1 VKTDVEELSPTR
13 VKLTIEVP
21 FDELKPNVDRAY
33 REVARQVRIPGFRPG
48 RVPPRVIDQRIGR
61 GAVLEQAV
69 QDAVPE
75 LYGKALEENDV
86 FALGQPA
93 VEITKLDDGKELAFT
108 AEVDVRPKFDVPDI
122 DGMPVT
128 VENADV
134 DPDQV
139 EEYIGSLRERFASL
153 KGADRPIETGDFV
166 SIDLSAE
173 ADGKAV
179 EDAQASGISYEVGSG
194 RMLDG
199 LDEALVGMSAGESK
213 TFTAELAG
221 GELAGTQAEVT
232 VKVDSVKVKELPELD
247 DDFAQ
252 SASEFD
258 TLGELRAGTRKQLEN
273 MRRAGQAGQARERA
287 LDALLARVD
296 IPLPEDL
303 VDREIASR
311 RRSLADRL
319 ERSGNTMDEYLEA
332 TSQSAEELD
341 TQFAEDA
348 RRSVKAGFILDKL
361 ATQEELGV
369 DQDEL
374 AAYVTEQAYRMGV
387 SPDRLAQELSER
399 GQLASVAADV
409 LRGKALTLIAERAS
423 VTDEAGRPVDVK
435 AAVAAADAAADAE
448 ADDEADDEADEA
460 GEDAGEAE

>member
-1 VKTDVEELSPTR
+1 MKTDVEELSPTR

-21 FDELKPNVDRAY
+21 FEELKSSVDRAY

-48 RVPPRVIDQRIGR
+48 RVPPRIIDQRIGR

-69 QDAVPE
+69 QEAVPE

-86 FALGQPA
+86 FALGQPS

-108 AEVDVRPKFDVPDI
+108 AEVDVRPKFDIPDI
-122 DGMPVT
+122 TGMPVT
-128 VENADV
+128 VDNADV

-153 KGADRPIETGDFV
+153 KGADRPVETGDFV

-173 ADGKAV
+173 VDGKAV

-199 LDEALVGMSAGESK
+199 LDEALVGMSVDESK

-221 GELAGTQAEVT
+221 GELSGTQADVT

-303 VDREIASR
+303 VDREIAAR
-311 RRSLADRL
+311 RQSLADRL

-332 TSQSAEELD
+332 TNQSAEELD
-341 TQFAEDA
+341 AQFADDA

-387 SPDRLAQELSER
+387 PPDRLAKELSER

-423 VTDEAGRPVDVK
+423 VSDEAGRPVDVK
-435 AAVAAADAAADAE
+435 AADAE
-448 ADDEADDEADEA
+448 AAEAADEADEAAEADEADEA
-460 GEDAGEAE
+460 GEDAEEAE

>member
-1 VKTDVEELSPTR
+1 MKTDVEELSPTR

-21 FDELKPNVDRAY
+21 FDELKPSLDRAY
-33 REVARQVRIPGFRPG
+33 KEVARQVRVPGFRPG

-69 QDAVPE
+69 NEAVPE
-75 LYGKALEENDV
+75 LYGKALEEHDV

-108 AEVDVRPKFDVPDI
+108 AEVDIRPKFDLPDI
-122 DGMPVT
+122 NGMPVT
-128 VENADV
+128 VDNAEV

-139 EEYIGSLRERFASL
+139 EEYIGALRERFASL
-153 KGADRPIETGDFV
+153 KGADRPVAEGDFV

-173 ADGKAV
+173 AGGEVV
-179 EDAQASGISYEVGSG
+179 EDAQANGVSYEVGSG
-194 RMLDG
+194 QMLDG

-221 GELAGTQAEVT
+221 GKLAGEQADVT

-258 TLGELRAGTRKQLEN
+258 TLGELRAGTRTQLEG
-273 MRRAGQAGQARERA
+273 MRRVSQVSQARERA
-287 LDALLARVD
+287 LDALLAKVD

-303 VDREIASR
+303 IEREVASR
-311 RRSLADRL
+311 KEALSERL
-319 ERSGNTMDEYLEA
+319 SRSGNTMDEYLEA
-332 TSQSAEELD
+332 TNTTAEQLD
-341 TQFAEDA
+341 EQLEQDA
-348 RRSVKAGFILDKL
+348 RRSVKSGFVLDKL
-361 ATQEELGV
+361 ATEEELGV
-369 DQDEL
+369 DQEEL
-374 AAYVTEQAYRMGV
+374 AAYVTEQAYRIGV
-387 SPDRLAQELSER
+387 PPDRLARELSER

-409 LRGKALTLIAERAS
+409 LRGKALTLIAERAA
-423 VTDEAGRPVDVK
+423 VTDEAGRPVDIQ
-435 AAVAAADAAADAE
+435 AAAEAAEVAEDEAAE
-448 ADDEADDEADEA
+448 AVEAAEDEDD
-460 GEDAGEAE
+460 DA